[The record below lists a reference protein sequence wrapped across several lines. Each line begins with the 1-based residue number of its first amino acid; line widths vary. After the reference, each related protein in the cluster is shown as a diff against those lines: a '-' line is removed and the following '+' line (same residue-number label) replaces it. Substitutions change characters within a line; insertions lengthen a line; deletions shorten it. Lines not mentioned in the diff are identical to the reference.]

1 MQLDVSMTPRLGA
14 LALLLIA
21 ALGAGCRSVWEPGLP
36 VRLLDEA
43 AQAQH
48 EWPSAAPAQ
57 QGMDAERLAQLRLR
71 LQQTPAI
78 RSVLIVRHGQL
89 VFEHY
94 GAGFGP
100 NDLQRINS
108 ITKSVISALVGI
120 ALDQGHL
127 AGLDQRI
134 GGLLPEA
141 RDDDAV
147 DPRVAS
153 ISVRD
158 LLTMSSGFEWDE
170 QASDACAGS
179 KDAACARFRIRTSR
193 LRHALQ
199 RPLQHEPGQAFRY
212 DSHGSHLLS
221 VLLARS
227 TGMATAAFA
236 EQQLFVPLG
245 VPLYRWDTDGQG
257 HALGGAG
264 LYLRPRDVAKLG
276 QLFLDAGRW
285 QGRQLLSRAYVA
297 DATTPHN
304 DGGWPHD
311 VGYGYHW
318 WTAPIQGMRAFAAS
332 GYGGQW
338 IRVIPALGMV
348 VVITA
353 DELSRTP
360 TRWILAD
367 YAIPSA
373 TSR

>member
-1 MQLDVSMTPRLGA
+1 MQLDVSMTRRPVA

-21 ALGAGCRSVWEPGLP
+21 LLGAGCRSVWEPGVP
-36 VRLLDEA
+36 VRLLDDA
-43 AQAQH
+43 AQARH
-48 EWPSAAPAQ
+48 EWPSAEPAQ
-57 QGMDAERLAQLRLR
+57 QGMDPGRLAQLRLR

-78 RSVLIVRHGQL
+78 RSVLIVRQGQL

-94 GAGFGP
+94 GAGFGQH
-100 NDLQRINS
+100 DLQRVNS

-120 ALDQGHL
+120 ALDQGPL
-127 AGLDQRI
+127 TGLDQRI

-141 RDDDAV
+141 HADAV
-147 DPRVAS
+147 DPRAAS

-158 LLTMSSGFEWDE
+158 LLTMSAGFEWDE
-170 QASDACAGS
+170 QASDACVGS
-179 KDAACARFRIRTSR
+179 KDAACAPFRIRGSR
-193 LRHALQ
+193 LQHALQ
-199 RPLQHEPGQAFRY
+199 RPLRHHPGQAFRY

-221 VLLARS
+221 VLLARA
-227 TGMATAAFA
+227 TGMTTAAFA

-276 QLFLDAGRW
+276 QLFLDEGRW
-285 QGRQLLSRAYVA
+285 QGRQLLSRGYVA
-297 DATTPHN
+297 AATTPHN
-304 DGGWPHD
+304 AGGWPHE

-318 WTAPIQGMRAFAAS
+318 WTAPIHGMPAFAAS

-360 TRWILAD
+360 TRWILD
-367 YAIPSA
+367 EHAIPSA
-373 TSR
+373 IGR